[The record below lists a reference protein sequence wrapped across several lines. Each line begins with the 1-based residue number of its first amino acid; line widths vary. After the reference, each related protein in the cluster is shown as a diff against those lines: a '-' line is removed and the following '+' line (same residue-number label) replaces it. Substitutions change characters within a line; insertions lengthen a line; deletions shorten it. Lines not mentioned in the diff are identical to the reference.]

1 MKPTDSHILTIN
13 GGSSSIKFAL
23 YEAIQPLKCRWQGT
37 IDRIG
42 LAGTKLTFQ
51 AELGKPPVTIP
62 LAAANHPSAAKAL
75 LEWLEAGPDFSRVS
89 ASVGVGFRY
98 FLSFAPIRAD
108 LAFPLNPPTGV
119 KEQAFQI
126 YISIGQSF

>member
-1 MKPTDSHILTIN
+1 MRGYAYQTIGPHYPDNTPKGGLSIFESSFEVRQRFGDSPFGTVLFFDA
-13 GGSSSIKFAL
+13 GSVSPYTS
-23 YEAIQPLKCRWQGT
+23 
-37 IDRIG
+37 
-42 LAGTKLTFQ
+42 
-51 AELGKPPVTIP
+51 
-62 LAAANHPSAAKAL
+62 
-75 LEWLEAGPDFSRVS
+75 PDFSRVS